1 MALAKKYGRMGWIP
15 DRPSFRDYT
24 IENKEMHKDESKEM
38 QKFLSA
44 ISLKKRAKIDLPE
57 TVDLRKWCS
66 EIEDQQNLGSCTANA
81 ATGIMEYFEN
91 RAYGKYLDASRLF
104 IYKTTRTL
112 GGWEGDSGAELRT
125 TMGAL
130 ILFGAPPEEYWP
142 YTDYDP

>member
-104 IYKTTRTL
+104 IYKTARTL